1 MCIRDR
7 VFTDDNWQTAKA
19 ALGKIKMPD
28 SENYAYGLIADV
40 IIGQLVASSELVISN
55 ESNTFRV
62 DAGGAELINAYFKL
76 TSSNGRSQIVLDPRD
91 NSGIRIQTDTGGGL
105 EDKFY
110 VDMAGNIVAEDIKTN
125 SGTIGGWQIKENGLF
140 SNWGDYIRSDGYGK
154 LSLMTYT
161 PSSAVFDG
169 NIYARNLLDKVQ
181 HVNMGTNSVDTEQLF
196 NSAISNP
203 KLQDGC
209 VSEDKLDWEVRS
221 LHADLI
227 DADKILARQIGDVDN
242 RVDQVYA
249 EVIDTRELIADEVR
263 AREADIR
270 ELRADILEV
279 ENAIIKRA
287 EIESIVS
294 SKISTSTLSAN
305 QIILE
310 GYRCGRVNVMKNAYV
325 LTSKGDVV
333 TNVTL
338 KISNGLVKQ
347 YSVSKGEAVTAAAL
361 GNQTEAR
368 VVGI

>member
-1 MCIRDR
+1 M
-7 VFTDDNWQTAKA
+7 
-19 ALGKIKMPD
+19 
-28 SENYAYGLIADV
+28 
-40 IIGQLVASSELVISN
+40 
-55 ESNTFRV
+55 
-62 DAGGAELINAYFKL
+62 
-76 TSSNGRSQIVLDPRD
+76 
-91 NSGIRIQTDTGGGL
+91 
-105 EDKFY
+105 
-110 VDMAGNIVAEDIKTN
+110 
-125 SGTIGGWQIKENGLF
+125 
-140 SNWGDYIRSDGYGK
+140 
-154 LSLMTYT
+154 
-161 PSSAVFDG
+161 
-169 NIYARNLLDKVQ
+169 
-181 HVNMGTNSVDTEQLF
+181 
-196 NSAISNP
+196 
-203 KLQDGC
+203 
-209 VSEDKLDWEVRS
+209 DWEVRS

>member
-1 MCIRDR
+1 
-7 VFTDDNWQTAKA
+7 
-19 ALGKIKMPD
+19 MPD

-76 TSSNGRSQIVLDPRD
+76 TSGNGRSQIILDPND
-91 NSGIRIQTDTGGGL
+91 NSAIRIQTDTGGGF

-110 VDMAGNIVAEDIKTN
+110 VDLSGNIVAEDIKTN
-125 SGTIGGWQIKENGLF
+125 SGTIGGWNIKEDGLY
-140 SNWGDYIRSDGYGK
+140 SNWGDYIKSNGYGK
-154 LSLMTYT
+154 LSLLTYT

-169 NIYARNLLDKVQ
+169 NIYAKNLLDKVQ

-242 RVDQVYA
+242 RVDEVYA
-249 EVIDTRELIADEVR
+249 DVIDTRELIADEVR

-279 ENAIIKRA
+279 ENAIITRA
-287 EIESIVS
+287 EIESIVAG
-294 SKISTSTLSAN
+294 KIDVARLDAD
-305 QIILE
+305 QIVLD
-310 GYRCGRVNVMKNAYV
+310 GRRCGRVNAIIGVTPDYV
-325 LTSKGDVV
+325 SYKDPAITR
-333 TNVTL
+333 VTL
-338 KISNGLVKQ
+338 KKNGNIYTLDTSTGSFMTSLNIRTTQK
-347 YSVSKGEAVTAAAL
+347 AC
-361 GNQTEAR
+361 
-368 VVGI
+368 VGLS